1 MSIDS
6 LPDGF
11 LAAGRNV
18 GIKTSK
24 RDMGILISDAPAT
37 FAAVVT
43 TNKARAPCAA
53 RTARIRT
60 YSKPVR
66 AIIAVSGNANAL
78 TGQKGIEDDEAL
90 AAAVAEH
97 LHVDPSEILT
107 ASTGVLGH
115 RMPLE
120 RITGGIETLLAQLS
134 NDPTT
139 FAESVMTTDWVK
151 KLATRDVFI
160 QGQRVRIHGVAKG
173 SGMIAPSLATTLCF
187 ITTDARIRRDALEQA
202 LRECTD
208 STLNQLTVDG
218 DMSTNDQVLA
228 LANGWAEN
236 QEIAKNTDA
245 YELFVAG
252 LEAVMRE
259 LARMIADDGE
269 GATRLLEVEV
279 QHARTLEEARA
290 ISRTIAGSML
300 VKAAIFGADAYAW
313 GRIIGAAGA
322 AAARSG
328 ADFELEKLSVDMQG
342 FRVFEH
348 GVAAEGAKSP
358 QLRHKMAEP
367 DIHVLLDLGTG
378 DASAFAWG
386 CDLTYDYVKVNAD
399 YAAATATQADGTVAV
414 NDRLAELGPT
424 IKKKLLI
431 EALRY
436 IDRFKGIRAV
446 IKVGG
451 EAMVDPRLEEQFA
464 EDVLL
469 LRSVGLLPVVV
480 HGGGPEISKALTRLG
495 ISSEFVDGLRVTDAS
510 SMPVVEMVLTGS
522 VNQRIVAALNKNGS
536 RAVGLSG
543 KDGGLIR
550 ARKWPQSTEGRDLGR
565 VGEVVSVNTSLI
577 DMLEKDGYIP
587 VISPVGLGE
596 LGTAYNLSSDV
607 VAAEL
612 ARGLRAEKLVFL
624 ADEPGLLDAGQ
635 VISELDSDQLKAR
648 LDRGELNPALRPK
661 LDACL
666 RALGHGVSYVHL
678 VDGRVPH
685 NLIAELFTEH
695 GVGTLIRRA

>member
-1 MSIDS
+1 MTIDK

-24 RDMGILISDAPAT
+24 RDMGILISDTPAV
-37 FAAVVT
+37 FAACVT
-43 TNKARAPCAA
+43 TNKGRAPCVR
-53 RTARIRT
+53 RTERVRALK
-60 YSKPVR
+60 KPVR

-78 TGQKGIEDDEAL
+78 TGQKGADDDQAL
-90 AAAVAEH
+90 AEAIAEH
-97 LHVDPSEILT
+97 LHVGADEILT

-120 RITGGIETLLAQLS
+120 RIVNGIEALLAGLS
-134 NDPTT
+134 SDPST

-160 QGQRVRIHGVAKG
+160 EGQRIRIHGVAKG
-173 SGMIAPSLATTLCF
+173 SGMIAPSLATSLCF
-187 ITTDARIRRDALEQA
+187 ITTDARIRQDALEEA
-202 LRECTD
+202 LETAVGG
-208 STLNQLTVDG
+208 TLNQLTVDG
-218 DMSTNDQVLA
+218 DMSTNDQAFA

-236 QEIAKNTDA
+236 KEITLKSEG
-245 YELFVAG
+245 YELFAAG
-252 LEAVMRE
+252 LEAVLRE
-259 LARMIADDGE
+259 LSRAIADDGE
-269 GATRLLEVEV
+269 GATRLLEVTV
-279 QHARTLEEARA
+279 QNAATLEDARV

-300 VKAAIFGADAYAW
+300 VKAAIYGGDSYAW

-322 AAARSG
+322 AAARAN
-328 ADFELEKLSVDMQG
+328 ADFNLDTLSVELQNI
-342 FRVFEH
+342 RVFEN
-348 GVAAEGAKSP
+348 GVAAEGAKSAH
-358 QLRHKMAEP
+358 LRHKMAEP
-367 DIHVLLDLGTG
+367 DIYVTLDLGTG
-378 DASAFAWG
+378 DSTATAWG
-386 CDLTYDYVKVNAD
+386 CDLSYDYVKVNAD
-399 YAAATATQADGTVAV
+399 YAAATATQADGSVAV
-414 NDRLAELGPT
+414 NERLAELGPS

-446 IKVGG
+446 IKIGG

-464 EDVLL
+464 DDVLL

-480 HGGGPEISKALTRLG
+480 HGGGPEISKTLQRLG
-495 ISSEFVDGLRVTDAS
+495 IASEFSDGLRITDSS
-510 SMPVVEMVLTGS
+510 SMPVVEMVLSGS
-522 VNQRIVAALNKNGS
+522 VNQRIVAALNKTGS

-550 ARKWPQSTEGRDLGR
+550 AKKWEQGDRDLGR

-596 LGTAYNLSSDV
+596 QGTSYNLSADV

-624 ADEPGLLDAGQ
+624 SDEPGLLDAGQ

-648 LDRGELNPALRPK
+648 IDRGELGAGLRPK

-666 RALGHGVSYVHL
+666 RALANGVSSVHL

-685 NLIAELFTEH
+685 NLIAELFTER

>member
-1 MSIDS
+1 
-6 LPDGF
+6 
-11 LAAGRNV
+11 
-18 GIKTSK
+18 
-24 RDMGILISDAPAT
+24 MGILISDAPAT

-43 TNKARAPCAA
+43 SNKARAPCAE

-60 YSKPVR
+60 FAKPVR

-78 TGQKGIEDDEAL
+78 TGEKGVEDDEAL

-97 LHVDPSEILT
+97 LHVGADEILT

-120 RITGGIETLLAQLS
+120 RITGGIETLLSQLS

-187 ITTDARIRRDALEQA
+187 ITTDARIQRDALEQA
-202 LRECTD
+202 LVD
-208 STLNQLTVDG
+208 SVDATLNQLTVDG
-218 DMSTNDQVLA
+218 DMSTNDQVFA
-228 LANGWAEN
+228 LANSWAEN
-236 QEIAKNTDA
+236 QEIFKHTEG

-252 LEAVMRE
+252 LESVLRE

-279 QHARTLEEARA
+279 QNAKTLADARA

-300 VKAAIFGADAYAW
+300 VKAAIFGADSYAW

-322 AAARSG
+322 AAARVG
-328 ADFELEKLSVDMQG
+328 ADFNLTTLNVDLQG
-342 FRVFEH
+342 FRVFEG

-358 QLRHKMAEP
+358 ALRHKMAEP
-367 DIHVLLDLGTG
+367 DIKVVLDLGTG
-378 DASAFAWG
+378 GTAGAFAWG

-480 HGGGPEISKALTRLG
+480 HGGGPEISRALQRMG
-495 ISSEFVDGLRVTDAS
+495 VSSEFVDGLRVTDAS
-510 SMPVVEMVLTGS
+510 SMPVVEMVLSGS

-550 ARKWPQSTEGRDLGR
+550 ARKWPQTSDGRDLGR

-596 LGTAYNLSSDV
+596 QGTAYNLSSDV

-612 ARGLRAEKLVFL
+612 ARGLKAEKLVFL

-648 LDRGELNPALRPK
+648 LDRGELNSALRPK